1 MVVVAVA
8 VATGA
13 SRSREESNLTLVDDI
28 IDMAAVG
35 LRERREGRFPV
46 GAPVGMVDIQG
57 VAVES
62 EVIQLLNA
70 DVKECEI
77 ALGVDDGWLL
87 GEDGSNAV
95 GTEVGDLRRV
105 CDDEGDLDFQN
116 KTLFVVGIAAGG
128 G

>member
-1 MVVVAVA
+1 MVVVD
-8 VATGA
+8 GA
-13 SRSREESNLTLVDDI
+13 SRSREESNLTLVDDT
-28 IDMAAVG
+28 AVAR
-35 LRERREGRFPV
+35 LWEHREGRFPV

-70 DVKECEI
+70 DVKEREI
-77 ALGVDDGWLL
+77 ALRVDDGWLF
-87 GEDGSNAV
+87 GEDGSSAV

-105 CDDEGDLDFQN
+105 CDEEGDLDFQN
-116 KTLFVVGIAAGG
+116 PLFVVGIAAGG